1 MNEIELEKEQVLMSE
16 QEKQDKLKEALDL
29 KQSGNNLFKE
39 ENYSQALEIY
49 TQALKCCPLDF
60 KKERSV
66 FYSNRSVC
74 YLKTVILLNLLFS
87 SICFNIFLI
96 KKENLKC
103 INDCSKSIELDSS
116 FIKPLLRRAEC
127 YQTEDKLDESLNDY
141 KKLNELEPKYA
152 YRQKCFVNIYNI
164 FLKKLNHH

>member
-1 MNEIELEKEQVLMSE
+1 MILQKKIVCFICFIQFQPLHEKLNAEEKAAKETKTNDGDDNLEDETNPELDPYYVNEIELEKEQVLMSE
-16 QEKQDKLKEALDL
+16 HEKQDKLKEALDL

-74 YLKTVILLNLLFS
+74 YLKMVILLNLIFS
-87 SICFNIFLI
+87 PI
-96 KKENLKC
+96 
-103 INDCSKSIELDSS
+103 
-116 FIKPLLRRAEC
+116 
-127 YQTEDKLDESLNDY
+127 
-141 KKLNELEPKYA
+141 
-152 YRQKCFVNIYNI
+152 
-164 FLKKLNHH
+164 